1 MRIGIDANP
10 IIGDRGGVGWH
21 TYNLVRA
28 MLDLKEDLDLL
39 CYVKPGAAR
48 RGKLPPW
55 PEGERARWVES
66 GRTMMG
72 WRGLL
77 DRLDL
82 YHGTNFK
89 MPTTGRCGGVVTIH
103 DLWLDRH
110 PQYSA
115 KLFGQRASF
124 YRTRR
129 TARRAR
135 KVVTVSEFSARDI
148 QALYGLPADRIA
160 VIHNG
165 VSDDFRPV
173 PDGAAME
180 AFRRKHAF
188 PAERFILFVGGADP
202 RKNHQILLRAYA
214 RVAELLADY
223 TLLMVGDATHR
234 FGDIRQTAHTF
245 GVERRVVCPGR
256 LLPGELRL
264 LYSHADLFVFP
275 SLYEGFGMPVL
286 EAMACGAPVVTAS
299 TTALPEVAGE
309 AAILV
314 NPEDA
319 ETLANEIVRVLED
332 EDLRRELRR
341 KGFERVKQFTWE
353 RAARRTVELY
363 RELCSEAS

>member
-89 MPTTGRCGGVVTIH
+89 MPTTGRCGGVVTSH

-135 KVVTVSEFSARDI
+135 KV
-148 QALYGLPADRIA
+148 
-160 VIHNG
+160 
-165 VSDDFRPV
+165 
-173 PDGAAME
+173 
-180 AFRRKHAF
+180 
-188 PAERFILFVGGADP
+188 
-202 RKNHQILLRAYA
+202 
-214 RVAELLADY
+214 
-223 TLLMVGDATHR
+223 
-234 FGDIRQTAHTF
+234 
-245 GVERRVVCPGR
+245 
-256 LLPGELRL
+256 
-264 LYSHADLFVFP
+264 
-275 SLYEGFGMPVL
+275 
-286 EAMACGAPVVTAS
+286 
-299 TTALPEVAGE
+299 
-309 AAILV
+309 
-314 NPEDA
+314 
-319 ETLANEIVRVLED
+319 
-332 EDLRRELRR
+332 
-341 KGFERVKQFTWE
+341 
-353 RAARRTVELY
+353 
-363 RELCSEAS
+363 